1 MYVLKM
7 KSLVSLEIMLAN
19 NLIGVIGLEDICK
32 GLEILLE
39 VKWIE
44 FDLSRNIIENI
55 VLLNINNNLEELEDD
70 C

>member
-1 MYVLKM
+1 M
-7 KSLVSLEIMLAN
+7 SLGN
-19 NLIGVIGLEDICK
+19 NLISNVGLYDICK

-44 FDLSRNIIENI
+44 IDLSRNSIDNI
-55 VLLNINNNLEELEDD
+55 VLMNINENLKELDEE